1 MNISKFKLVWKFLT
15 GGREAVLDYILE
27 IANNLVGKL
36 ATAKQDEIKGYLAT
50 AEKILDKLDSLSWLC
65 PSKWQNAY
73 TVTLAAFADVI
84 AALSD
89 LKVTPD
95 EVNGVIA
102 AFQNAYCSWHT
113 DDEVKT
119 VAASGECADGS
130 CTAKSAE

>member
-1 MNISKFKLVWKFLT
+1 MNISKIKLVWKFLT

-36 ATAKQDEIKGYLAT
+36 ATAKRDEIKGYLST
-50 AEKILDKLDSLSWLC
+50 AQSILAKLDAYSWLC

-84 AALSD
+84 AALED
-89 LKVTPD
+89 LKVTTD

-119 VAASGECADGS
+119 VAASGECADGA
-130 CTAKSAE
+130 CTKSAE

>member
-1 MNISKFKLVWKFLT
+1 MNISKIKLVWKFLT

-36 ATAKQDEIKGYLAT
+36 ATAKQDEIKGYLST
-50 AEKILDKLDSLSWLC
+50 AQSILTKLDAYSWLC
-65 PSKWQNAY
+65 PSKWQKAY

-84 AALSD
+84 VALED
-89 LKVTPD
+89 LKVTPG

-119 VAASGECADGS
+119 VASSGECADGA
-130 CTAKSAE
+130 CAKSAE